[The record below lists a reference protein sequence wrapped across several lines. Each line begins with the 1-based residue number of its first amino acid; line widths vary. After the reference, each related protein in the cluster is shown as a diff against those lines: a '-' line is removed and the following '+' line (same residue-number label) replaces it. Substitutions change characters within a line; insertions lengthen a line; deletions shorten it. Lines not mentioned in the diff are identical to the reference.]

1 MTDNDKTFHLTKRVS
16 FREYYMNIAIEVSK
30 RSNCL
35 KRNVGAIIVKDNKI
49 LSTGYNGT
57 PSGMMNCL
65 DGGCKRCLSGESGN
79 LDQCFCIHA
88 E

>member
-1 MTDNDKTFHLTKRVS
+1 
-16 FREYYMNIAIEVSK
+16 MNISIEVSK

-65 DGGCKRCLSGESGN
+65 DGGCKRCLSG
-79 LDQCFCIHA
+79 
-88 E
+88 